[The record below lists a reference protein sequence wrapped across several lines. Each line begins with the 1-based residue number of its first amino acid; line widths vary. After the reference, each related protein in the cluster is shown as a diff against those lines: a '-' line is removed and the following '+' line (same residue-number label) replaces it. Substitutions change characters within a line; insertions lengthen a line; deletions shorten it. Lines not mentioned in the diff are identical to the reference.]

1 MDSNSIKFHVIMV
14 DTENHDIKILD
25 TCYSYQ
31 EAAEFMNTYLDS
43 NFEVDNYLKIY
54 YNDKSSVSVFK
65 YFYVYP
71 KQLLYK
77 IHIIN
82 YKDLE

>member
-31 EAAEFMNTYLDS
+31 EAAEFMKLRKRP
-43 NFEVDNYLKIY
+43 FE
-54 YNDKSSVSVFK
+54 SSAPAPHGVGET
-65 YFYVYP
+65 P
-71 KQLLYK
+71 
-77 IHIIN
+77 
-82 YKDLE
+82 